1 MFHPFENFVYRLPA
15 FSVNQLTKIFNAA
28 VEKELL
34 RWLVDERIKETVYVG
49 SPDLYRELQKLINGQ
64 IKEGDKK
71 VKSKLLL

>member
-1 MFHPFENFVYRLPA
+1 MFQPFEKFVYRLPA
-15 FSVNQLTKIFNAA
+15 FSVNQLTKICNAA